1 MNTQIENLRRKVY
14 LIVATSLL
22 IRVTIFFFLPNSAS
36 TLGPDE
42 GQYAELVSWVSL
54 NKPVSEYPLFGPT
67 LYYSSRA
74 IILPSVAINNLGLG
88 PLNAIRLTATIYG
101 FLIALIV
108 AFMFLCVIKKNT
120 NLSMLTLKNENLFL
134 ALLTAFVFLP
144 SRLVWSTLGLRES
157 ATEFWTIVAFL
168 SLFALMHL
176 ERKAI
181 ILTSSSLL
189 ISCVMVYSSRP
200 QVGLVVS
207 TSILIYLVFR
217 LKLRISRILIP
228 VVVVG
233 SLIGLTLC
241 STPAT
246 TTSPTPATG
255 PTSTPATGPTS
266 TPATGPITPVKIN
279 FFQSIKNQ
287 IENLRE
293 HHEANKVGA
302 VSAIKTLDCP
312 IEVQSNSSE
321 LLCVLWRLPYTTATF
336 VFRPLIGADVT
347 SVASLFAAIENLLWL
362 STLLFVAVM
371 FLRNRRIAFL
381 DQLTPSLIFMSIY
394 VTTAGAYEGNMGTAF
409 RHKSLILWVVILLLA
424 STIAATQQRK
434 AEQRG
439 ISGSSQE

>member
-1 MNTQIENLRRKVY
+1 MIGAFRDPGAIT
-14 LIVATSLL
+14 TSL
-22 IRVTIFFFLPNSAS
+22 
-36 TLGPDE
+36 
-42 GQYAELVSWVSL
+42 
-54 NKPVSEYPLFGPT
+54 
-67 LYYSSRA
+67 
-74 IILPSVAINNLGLG
+74 
-88 PLNAIRLTATIYG
+88 
-101 FLIALIV
+101 
-108 AFMFLCVIKKNT
+108 
-120 NLSMLTLKNENLFL
+120 
-134 ALLTAFVFLP
+134 
-144 SRLVWSTLGLRES
+144 
-157 ATEFWTIVAFL
+157 
-168 SLFALMHL
+168 
-176 ERKAI
+176 
-181 ILTSSSLL
+181 
-189 ISCVMVYSSRP
+189 
-200 QVGLVVS
+200 
-207 TSILIYLVFR
+207 
-217 LKLRISRILIP
+217 
-228 VVVVG
+228 
-233 SLIGLTLC
+233 
-241 STPAT
+241 TPF
-246 TTSPTPATG
+246 
-255 PTSTPATGPTS
+255 
-266 TPATGPITPVKIN
+266 KIN
-279 FFQSIKNQ
+279 FFQSVKNQ

-409 RHKSLILWVVILLLA
+409 RHKSLILWVVTLLLA